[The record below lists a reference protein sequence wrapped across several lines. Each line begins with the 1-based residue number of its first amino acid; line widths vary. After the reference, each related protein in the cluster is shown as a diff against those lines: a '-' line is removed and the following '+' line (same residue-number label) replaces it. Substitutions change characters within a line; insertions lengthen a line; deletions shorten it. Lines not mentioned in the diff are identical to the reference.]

1 MEGEPSGSVLR
12 CRKSAVRVEVSA
24 TRITFGLAWWVKLIH
39 GVKFVVP
46 AEVLIVVAG
55 VLVAHQLLVAVTV
68 LPKLLRLLPVGAVLF
83 ASRLKL
89 MVSGPLR
96 LKLPDAM
103 PPPVPV
109 AELPVMVTLVSEA
122 D

>member
-24 TRITFGLAWWVKLIH
+24 TRITFGLAWWVKLIQ

-55 VLVAHQLLVAVTV
+55 VFVAHQLLVAVTA

-83 ASRLKL
+83 ANRPKL
-89 MVSGPLR
+89 MVSAPLM

-109 AELPVMVTLVSEA
+109 EALRLVI
-122 D
+122 